1 MSDKSTSHRAPQL
14 NFGKLALGTM
24 TFGAQTS
31 PQSAFEILDAAID
44 SPAPVLIDT
53 AEMYPVYPSAETYG
67 ASERIIGDFIRSR
80 RCRDSVVVATKIASC
95 NPQGIGATGLS
106 WIRSGGGTLRYNRK
120 NIFSAVHNSLSRLRL
135 DYIDLMQ
142 LHWPERLV
150 PMGDALDVP
159 VIMKESWTPFEEV
172 LDSLNSLVTDGL
184 IRHVGVSNETPWGLS
199 KYLNLSHKLGCPKV
213 SFAQNQYNLLN
224 RTVDLG
230 LSEISVREGCPILA
244 YAPLAGGRLTG
255 KYLDRAR
262 PRESRYTIWPGPSGR
277 YHNRAVDAAIE
288 KYVAIAARHKVSLLE
303 LAIGFV
309 LSRPYCA
316 AVIFGAK
323 TLSQYLQVKG
333 LANAM
338 LNQDILAE
346 IEDVHRSNPNPAV
359 IGAMAEINGS

>member
-1 MSDKSTSHRAPQL
+1 
-14 NFGKLALGTM
+14 M

-31 PQSAFEILDAAID
+31 HQSAFEILDAAID
-44 SPAPVLIDT
+44 SPDPVLIDT
-53 AEMYPVYPSAETYG
+53 AEMYPVYPSAATYG
-67 ASERIIGDFIRSR
+67 ESERIIGDFIESR
-80 RCRDSVVVATKIASC
+80 RCRDRVVVATKIASC

-106 WIRSGGGTLRYNRK
+106 WIRSGGKMLKYDRK
-120 NIFSAVHNSLSRLRL
+120 NIFSAVHDSLSRLRL

-150 PMGDALDVP
+150 PMGDALDVG
-159 VIMKESWTPFEEV
+159 VLMKESWTPFEEV
-172 LDSLNSLVTDGL
+172 LDSLYSLVTDGL
-184 IRHVGVSNETPWGLS
+184 IRHVGISNETPWGLS
-199 KYLNLSHKLGCPKV
+199 KYLNLSDRLGGPKI

-230 LSEISVREGCPILA
+230 LSEVSVREGCPILA

-255 KYLDRAR
+255 KYLDEAR
-262 PRESRYTIWPGPSGR
+262 PSESRYTIWPGPLGR

-288 KYVAIAARHKVSLLE
+288 KYVTIAARHKISLLE

-323 TLSQYLQVKG
+323 TLSQYIQVKG
-333 LANAM
+333 VSESM
-338 LNQDILAE
+338 LSHDILAE
-346 IEDVHRSNPNPAV
+346 IEEVHRSSPNPAV
-359 IGAMAEINGS
+359 VGAMAEINGR